1 MGGGVRREKEEE
13 RGRCWYREGREGKV
27 GGGVQRKEGA

>member
-1 MGGGVRREKEEE
+1 MGGWVRREEE

-27 GGGVQRKEGA
+27 GGGVQRREWA